1 MLNTSLEDFKKNG
14 ENLNKTLKK
23 MAAEDIDT
31 MDQQTFETIQAVL
44 GFMKAST
51 ELIAEQTKAIDE
63 MNNKLDKLL
72 KEKDIKP
79 SLLFSNLG

>member
-1 MLNTSLEDFKKNG
+1 MLNANLEDFKKNG

-44 GFMKAST
+44 RFMKAST
-51 ELIAEQTKAIDE
+51 ELIAEQAKVIDE

-72 KEKDIKP
+72 REK
-79 SLLFSNLG
+79 G

>member
-1 MLNTSLEDFKKNG
+1 MLNVSLEDFKKNG

-44 GFMKAST
+44 GFMKASI

-72 KEKDIKP
+72 REKA
-79 SLLFSNLG
+79 

>member
-1 MLNTSLEDFKKNG
+1 MLNVSLEDFKKNG

-31 MDQQTFETIQAVL
+31 MDQQTFETIQAAL

-51 ELIAEQTKAIDE
+51 DLIAEQTKAIDE

-72 KEKDIKP
+72 KEKA
-79 SLLFSNLG
+79 

>member
-1 MLNTSLEDFKKNG
+1 MLNVSLEDFKKNG

-44 GFMKAST
+44 GFMNAST

-72 KEKDIKP
+72 REKA
-79 SLLFSNLG
+79 

>member
-1 MLNTSLEDFKKNG
+1 
-14 ENLNKTLKK
+14 

-51 ELIAEQTKAIDE
+51 DLITEQTKAIDE

-72 KEKDIKP
+72 KEKA
-79 SLLFSNLG
+79 

>member
-1 MLNTSLEDFKKNG
+1 MLNVSLEDFKKNG
-14 ENLNKTLKK
+14 ENLNKMLKK

-44 GFMKAST
+44 GLMKAST
-51 ELIAEQTKAIDE
+51 ELIAEQAKVIDE

-72 KEKDIKP
+72 REKA
-79 SLLFSNLG
+79 

>member
-1 MLNTSLEDFKKNG
+1 MLELSLEDFKKNG
-14 ENLNKTLKK
+14 ENLNKALKK
-23 MAAEDIDT
+23 KIAAEENDT
-31 MDQQTFETIQAVL
+31 MDQQTFETIRAVL

-72 KEKDIKP
+72 REKA
-79 SLLFSNLG
+79 

>member
-44 GFMKAST
+44 GFMKASID
-51 ELIAEQTKAIDE
+51 LIAEQTKAIDE

-72 KEKDIKP
+72 REKA
-79 SLLFSNLG
+79 

>member
-1 MLNTSLEDFKKNG
+1 MLNASLEDFKKNG

-23 MAAEDIDT
+23 IAAEEIDT
-31 MDQQTFETIQAVL
+31 MDQQTFETIRAVL

-72 KEKDIKP
+72 REKA
-79 SLLFSNLG
+79 

>member
-1 MLNTSLEDFKKNG
+1 MLYVSLEDFKKNG

-31 MDQQTFETIQAVL
+31 MDQQTFETVQAVL

-63 MNNKLDKLL
+63 MNNKLDRLL
-72 KEKDIKP
+72 REKAIKP

>member
-23 MAAEDIDT
+23 MAAEEIDT

-44 GFMKAST
+44 GFMKPST
-51 ELIAEQTKAIDE
+51 ELITEQTKAIDE

-72 KEKDIKP
+72 REKA
-79 SLLFSNLG
+79 

>member
-1 MLNTSLEDFKKNG
+1 MIMLNVSLEDFKKNG
-14 ENLNKTLKK
+14 ENLNKMLKK

-72 KEKDIKP
+72 REKA
-79 SLLFSNLG
+79 

>member
-1 MLNTSLEDFKKNG
+1 MLYTSLEDFKKNG

-51 ELIAEQTKAIDE
+51 ELIAEQIKAIDE
-63 MNNKLDKLL
+63 MNDKLDKLL
-72 KEKDIKP
+72 KEKA
-79 SLLFSNLG
+79 

>member
-1 MLNTSLEDFKKNG
+1 MLNANLEDFKKNG

-44 GFMKAST
+44 GFRKAWT
-51 ELIAEQTKAIDE
+51 ELIAEQAKVIDE

-72 KEKDIKP
+72 REKA
-79 SLLFSNLG
+79 

>member
-1 MLNTSLEDFKKNG
+1 MLELSLEDFKKNG

-23 MAAEDIDT
+23 IAAEEIDT
-31 MDQQTFETIQAVL
+31 MDQQTFETIRAVL

-72 KEKDIKP
+72 REKA
-79 SLLFSNLG
+79 